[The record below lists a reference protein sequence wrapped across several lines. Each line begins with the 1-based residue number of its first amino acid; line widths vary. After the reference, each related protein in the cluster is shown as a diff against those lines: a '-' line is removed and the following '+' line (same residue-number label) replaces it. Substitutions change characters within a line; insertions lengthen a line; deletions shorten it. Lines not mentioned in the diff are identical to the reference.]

1 VKEGN
6 EEEEEEEM
14 MMIGEAEEVVDSIA
28 TSSE

>member
-6 EEEEEEEM
+6 EEEEEMM
-14 MMIGEAEEVVDSIA
+14 MMIGEAEEVVDNIA